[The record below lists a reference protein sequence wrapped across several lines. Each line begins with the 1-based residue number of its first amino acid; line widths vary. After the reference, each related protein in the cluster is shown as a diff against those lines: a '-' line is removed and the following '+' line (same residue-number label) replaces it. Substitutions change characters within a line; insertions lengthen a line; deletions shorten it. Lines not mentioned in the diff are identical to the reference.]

1 MTSPA
6 GRFFVGGNTMKRLIN
21 YLKDV
26 RGELEH
32 VSWPTRKQVLI
43 YTSVVIGVSILT
55 SLFLGLFDFIFSS
68 GLERFI
74 L

>member
-1 MTSPA
+1 
-6 GRFFVGGNTMKRLIN
+6 MKRLTN

-32 VSWPTRKQVLI
+32 VSWPTRKQVFI
-43 YTSVVIGVSILT
+43 YTAVVIGVSILT
-55 SLFLGLFDFIFSS
+55 SLFLGFFDFIFSS

-74 L
+74 I